1 MLLAGPRPLVV
12 EVAGSP
18 APCSLSPARCARA
31 LGRCLGLREI
41 GARFARAFLSAGAFL
56 GEPFK
61 GAEGKQVSGW
71 SAAWLR
77 IVAPSRPH

>member
-41 GARFARAFLSAGAFL
+41 GARCARAFLSAGAFF
-56 GEPFK
+56 GEPLK
-61 GAEGKQVSGW
+61 GAEGKQGAGW

-77 IVAPSRPH
+77 IVAPCRPH